1 MFKLKSGICY
11 FLMLTSAVVMS
22 GTLAA
27 APVTPV
33 VSDHV
38 ERPNKR
44 SLSYLLSW
52 GVGASRAD
60 SAYRKGATG
69 RGVVVAMIDTGVDSS
84 ASEMFRDLSEASTDL
99 VTNRRAD
106 TGDRKHG
113 EQTASLLAGRLR
125 SFGTFGLAYD
135 ATLLSIRAD
144 RDGSCLTICAFDPA
158 VLARAVD
165 YAVEHGAQVIGMPVA
180 SHKPIPLIENAL
192 DRAVARGVIVVAAAG
207 NDGSDQP
214 VWPARYAA
222 DPRFHDSMIV
232 AGASTGRGRLAE
244 WSNKAGVAKDR
255 YIAAPGER
263 VVVDCGRRA
272 CSLVSGTSY
281 SVSYTAGALAL
292 LLSRDPSVSG
302 QKAAT
307 ALLASAGDLAV
318 RGVDE
323 ITGRGRLD
331 VGRALRIV
339 DAKAS

>member
-1 MFKLKSGICY
+1 
-11 FLMLTSAVVMS
+11 
-22 GTLAA
+22 
-27 APVTPV
+27 
-33 VSDHV
+33 
-38 ERPNKR
+38 
-44 SLSYLLSW
+44 
-52 GVGASRAD
+52 
-60 SAYRKGATG
+60 
-69 RGVVVAMIDTGVDSS
+69 MIDTGVDSS
-84 ASEMFRDLSEASTDL
+84 ASLMFRNLSAASTDL
-99 VTNRRAD
+99 VTERHAD

-144 RDGSCLTICAFDPA
+144 RDGSCQTICAFDPA
-158 VLARAVD
+158 VIARAID
-165 YAVEHGAQVIGMPVA
+165 YAAENGAQVIGMPMA
-180 SHKPIPLIENAL
+180 SRKPIAAIESAL
-192 DRAVARGVIVVAAAG
+192 ERAVARGIIVVAAAG

-222 DPRFHDSMIV
+222 DPRFHDAMIV
-232 AGASTGRGRLAE
+232 AGASTGCGRLAE

-281 SVSYTAGALAL
+281 SVSYTAGAVAL
-292 LLSRDPSVSG
+292 LLSRDPSLSG
-302 QKAAT
+302 KGAAA

-318 RGVDE
+318 RGVDD

-339 DAKAS
+339 DARAS